1 MEFNAAVSFSNLS
14 NNTRNKATSYF
25 TLQA

>member
-1 MEFNAAVSFSNLS
+1 LHASYEHGNSQHKMLHD
-14 NNTRNKATSYF
+14 KATSYF